1 MTEICKIKETLTTA
15 LCSEVAKGVQAINAD
30 EAEKVTNMIEK
41 LSKTAYYDKITEAMD
56 ESEKYGY
63 TDRHRNEKRYID
75 EYMRNPREFRDE
87 MRYGYD
93 DGRNN
98 RNDSRYNNSDSRYGN
113 NDSRYGQAYN
123 SYMSAK
129 KHFTDTN
136 SQTDKEDMRVHAQ
149 EHLSDTMSTMREIW
163 KMADTDLK
171 RRMKSD
177 LTTLVNEMA
186 I

>member
-15 LCSEVAKGVQAINAD
+15 LCSEVAKGIHAINAD
-30 EAEKVTNMIEK
+30 EAGKVTDMIKDLAE
-41 LSKTAYYDKITEAMD
+41 TEYYCKITEAMD
-56 ESEKYGY
+56 ESEKYGF
-63 TDRHRNEKRYID
+63 TDGNRRRTEKRYID

-98 RNDSRYNNSDSRYGN
+98 RNDSRYNNS
-113 NDSRYGQAYN
+113 DSRYGQAYN

>member
-1 MTEICKIKETLTTA
+1 MTEICKIKETLTTV
-15 LCSEVAKGVQAINAD
+15 LCSEVAKGIHAINAD
-30 EAEKVTNMIEK
+30 EAGKVTDMIKDLAE
-41 LSKTAYYDKITEAMD
+41 TEYYCKITEAMD

-75 EYMRNPREFRDE
+75 EYIRNPREFRDE
-87 MRYGYD
+87 MRYGNESV
-93 DGRNN
+93 RNN
-98 RNDSRYNNSDSRYGN
+98 GNDSRYNNF
-113 NDSRYGQAYN
+113 DSRYGQAYN

-129 KHFTDTN
+129 KHYTDTN

-177 LTTLVNEMA
+177 LTTLGNEMA